1 MGLRSKRDL
10 ALAFSDGLSS
20 ASSETAESTWYLRQ
34 NSASCRELM
43 KALLQT
49 VTLWAENELE
59 MLTCCRRK
67 KLYTFSF
74 KDAVFTLC

>member
-10 ALAFSDGLSS
+10 VLAFSDGLSS
-20 ASSETAESTWYLRQ
+20 ALSETVESTWYLRQ

-49 VTLWAENELE
+49 VIL
-59 MLTCCRRK
+59 
-67 KLYTFSF
+67 
-74 KDAVFTLC
+74 